1 MNPGRMMMP
10 NMAFAP
16 IMRAQAMAPGGM
28 GLFGRIGSGLR
39 SFNWSGLLS
48 GANKTLNVVNQT
60 IPLIKQAKP
69 MVGNVKSM
77 LRLAKAFGS
86 ETISRNG
93 SNNNSR
99 RTNNINKENKN
110 ITTNTIKKESND
122 NFSNDSYPNFFI

>member
-48 GANKTLNVVNQT
+48 GASKTLNVVNQT

-110 ITTNTIKKESND
+110 ITTNTVKKESND

>member
-16 IMRAQAMAPGGM
+16 MMRAQAMAPGGM

-93 SNNNSR
+93 NNNNSR
-99 RTNNINKENKN
+99 RTNNIKKENKN
-110 ITTNTIKKESND
+110 ITTNTVKKESNG

>member
-99 RTNNINKENKN
+99 RTNNI
-110 ITTNTIKKESND
+110 KK
-122 NFSNDSYPNFFI
+122 I